1 MRQGEN
7 GEIVGVLVI
16 NLIVCD
22 SLDDI
27 SKIRIL
33 ENQNTAG
40 LEEDLQPTSERMQVL
55 NVTNTIG
62 SEDHIGLAIPAG
74 DFPRRFQ
81 VEESAN
87 SADTLA
93 LGDGCD
99 VSTGFHAEVTNPQ

>member
-27 SKIRIL
+27 SKIRVL

-40 LEEDLQPTSERMQVL
+40 LEQNLQPIGERMQVL
-55 NVTNTIG
+55 NVTNTIRR
-62 SEDHIGLAIPAG
+62 EYHIGLPMSAG

-81 VEESAN
+81 VEESAHPAN
-87 SADTLA
+87 ALA
-93 LGDGCD
+93 LGHGCD
-99 VSTGFHAEVTNPQ
+99 VSTRFHAHVTNPQ